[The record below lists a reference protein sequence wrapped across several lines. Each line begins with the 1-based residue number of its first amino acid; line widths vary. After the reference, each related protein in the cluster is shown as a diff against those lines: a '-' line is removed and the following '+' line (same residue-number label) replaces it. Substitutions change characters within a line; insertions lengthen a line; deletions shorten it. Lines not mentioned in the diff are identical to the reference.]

1 MEKLT
6 KQEIEALLNLA
17 LSKDPDNWLLFKA
30 YPIGARKRA
39 FSMLKSRKLETI
51 QIREDGYYEFYLG
64 LGMSFMIDWVNLVQ
78 GNFYN
83 AALIIRNQ
91 TFRGN
96 TFDKK
101 NYSQYLIKNIYQEIK
116 NQYTA

>member
-17 LSKDPDNWLLFKA
+17 LSKDPDNWLLFKS
-30 YPIGARKRA
+30 YPVEARKRA
-39 FSMLKSRKLETI
+39 FAMLKSIKLETL
-51 QIREDGYYEFYLG
+51 QIREDGFYEFYLG
-64 LGMSFMIDWVNLVQ
+64 LGVSFMINWVNLVQ

-91 TFRGN
+91 TFREN

-101 NYSQYLIKNIYQEIK
+101 SYSKWLLKNIYQEIK
-116 NQYTA
+116 NQYTS